1 MGKSEV
7 TVRRMIRD
15 GKLAAH
21 LEKIDPWGPTWVINE
36 GDLQRLI
43 TPDHPLVELL
53 RDDSSSP
60 SQFAQGVREGLMTLH
75 TLIMGL
81 DQGVTQAL
89 DDHRTQVE
97 TLLTTQD
104 EALRS
109 ELTALHIEI
118 AQLRAQLAKPTRT
131 PFWHRVFHRDG

>member
-21 LEKIDPWGPTWVINE
+21 LETIDPWGPTWVIND

-43 TPDHPLVELL
+43 TPDHPLVEILPN
-53 RDDSSSP
+53 DPSSLD
-60 SQFAQGVREGLMTLH
+60 QFAQGVREGLMTLH
-75 TLIMGL
+75 TLIRGL

-97 TLLTTQD
+97 TLLTTQN

-109 ELTALHIEI
+109 ELTALHTEI
-118 AQLRAQLAKPTRT
+118 AQLRAQLTTPTRT

>member
-21 LEKIDPWGPTWVINE
+21 LEKIDPWGPTWVIND

-43 TPDHPLVELL
+43 TPDHPLVEVLP
-53 RDDSSSP
+53 DDPSSL
-60 SQFAQGVREGLMTLH
+60 SQFAQGVREGLTTLH
-75 TLIMGL
+75 TLIRGL

-104 EALRS
+104 EALRT
-109 ELTALHIEI
+109 ELAALHTEI
-118 AQLRAQLAKPTRT
+118 AQLRAQLATPTRT
-131 PFWHRVFHRDG
+131 PFWHRVFHRDK

>member
-7 TVRRMIRD
+7 TVRRMIRG

-36 GDLQRLI
+36 GELQRLI
-43 TPDHPLVELL
+43 TPDHPLVEVLP
-53 RDDSSSP
+53 DDSSSP

-75 TLIMGL
+75 TLIRGL

-89 DDHRTQVE
+89 DDHR
-97 TLLTTQD
+97 TQD

>member
-1 MGKSEV
+1 M
-7 TVRRMIRD
+7 
-15 GKLAAH
+15 
-21 LEKIDPWGPTWVINE
+21 INE
-36 GDLQRLI
+36 GELQRLI
-43 TPDHPLVELL
+43 TPDHPLVEVLP
-53 RDDSSSP
+53 DDSSSP

-75 TLIMGL
+75 TLIRGL

-104 EALRS
+104 ETFRS
-109 ELTALHIEI
+109 ELTALHTEI